1 MRESPTTAHQSVPL
15 ADLKEYHTA
24 CEKFFQGAVEAEAAQ
39 PRPPPADVAG
49 TERENCEV
57 GVLKPIP
64 DTDAPVEY
72 EIVHYTGPSYRPG
85 GHKDYVRLLRSA
97 AAAIWVRLFFRV
109 LGF

>member
-1 MRESPTTAHQSVPL
+1 M
-15 ADLKEYHTA
+15 D
-24 CEKFFQGAVEAEAAQ
+24 AEAAQ
-39 PRPPPADVAG
+39 PRSPPADVAG

-57 GVLKPIP
+57 GVLKPIL

-97 AAAIWVRLFFRV
+97 AAAIWVRLCLPVLGSRV
-109 LGF
+109 LGFRV